1 MFVKVEIHDWIHI
14 LRIFIYYYDLQ
25 SVVLFD
31 GTEHYS
37 NLQKSCLMENSYT
50 CIIMITYR
58 TECWFIIRK
67 ISRLR
72 FLDSEFYSLVSKLI
86 IQRIPGVR
94 SDSDGSRSVRDR
106 CSRTASL
113 ISRRSL
119 IRGSRYDAA
128 LWPREYKHSARN
140 QLKKEK
146 GESCGRERLERKK
159 KRVCEFSYGSK

>member
-1 MFVKVEIHDWIHI
+1 
-14 LRIFIYYYDLQ
+14 
-25 SVVLFD
+25 
-31 GTEHYS
+31 
-37 NLQKSCLMENSYT
+37 
-50 CIIMITYR
+50 MITYR

-72 FLDSEFYSLVSKLI
+72 FLDSEFYSLVRKLI

-159 KRVCEFSYGSK
+159 NEFASFPTVRNKLTVSDVVEKRENLISIFHRSNGIRYTCKLISGWTVELSYRNRCSF